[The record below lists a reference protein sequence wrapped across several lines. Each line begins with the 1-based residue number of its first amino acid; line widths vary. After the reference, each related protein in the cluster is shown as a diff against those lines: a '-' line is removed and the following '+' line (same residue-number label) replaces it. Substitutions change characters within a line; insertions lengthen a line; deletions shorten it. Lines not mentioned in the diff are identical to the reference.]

1 MQAQRTAGVHGWG
14 LTVLRI
20 VVGMVFLVHGLQ
32 KLLVMGFGGVAGF
45 FGSLG
50 VPAPGLLAVIVTLV
64 ELLGGLALIAGLF
77 TRLAAILLAADML
90 VAILTVHLPNGF
102 FVSGGGYEFP
112 LVLLGACIALALAG
126 AGEAGLGGALAR
138 RTRNPTLARLTR

>member
-1 MQAQRTAGVHGWG
+1 MDAQRVAGARGWG

-45 FGSLG
+45 LGSLG
-50 VPAPGLLAVIVTLV
+50 VPAPGLFAVLVTLV
-64 ELLGGLALIAGLF
+64 EVLGGLALILGLL
-77 TRLAAILLAADML
+77 TRLAAILLALDML

-102 FVSGGGYEFP
+102 FVNNGGYEFP
-112 LVLLGACIALALAG
+112 LVLLASCVALAVAG
-126 AGEAGLGGALAR
+126 AGEGALDGVLASR
-138 RTRNPTLARLTR
+138 IRNPTLSRLTR

>member
-1 MQAQRTAGVHGWG
+1 MDAQRVAVLRGWG

-50 VPAPGLLAVIVTLV
+50 VPAPGLFAVLVTLV
-64 ELLGGLALIAGLF
+64 EVLGGLALIVGLL
-77 TRLAAILLAADML
+77 TRLAAILLALDML

-102 FVSGGGYEFP
+102 FVNNGGYEFP
-112 LVLLGACIALALAG
+112 LVLLASCVALAVAG
-126 AGEAGLGGALAR
+126 AGEGALDGVLASR
-138 RTRNPTLARLTR
+138 IRNPTLARLTR

>member
-1 MQAQRTAGVHGWG
+1 MDAQRVTGARGWG

-50 VPAPGLLAVIVTLV
+50 VPAPGLFAVLVTLV
-64 ELLGGLALIAGLF
+64 EVLGGLALILGLL
-77 TRLAAILLAADML
+77 TRLAAILLALDML

-102 FVSGGGYEFP
+102 FVNNGGYEFP
-112 LVLLGACIALALAG
+112 LVLLASCVALAVAG
-126 AGEAGLGGALAR
+126 AGEGALDGLLASR
-138 RTRNPTLARLTR
+138 IRTLRFRA

>member
-1 MQAQRTAGVHGWG
+1 LDAQRVTGARGWG

-50 VPAPGLLAVIVTLV
+50 CRDRGHCSPRDRVALV
-64 ELLGGLALIAGLF
+64 EMLGGLC
-77 TRLAAILLAADML
+77 
-90 VAILTVHLPNGF
+90 
-102 FVSGGGYEFP
+102 S
-112 LVLLGACIALALAG
+112 
-126 AGEAGLGGALAR
+126 
-138 RTRNPTLARLTR
+138 